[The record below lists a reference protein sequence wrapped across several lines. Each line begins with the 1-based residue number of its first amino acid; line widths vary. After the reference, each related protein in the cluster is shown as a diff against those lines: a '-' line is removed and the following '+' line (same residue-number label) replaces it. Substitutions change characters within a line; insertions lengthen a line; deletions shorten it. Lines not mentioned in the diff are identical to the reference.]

1 MKLLKFLPLFFIL
14 CVVALSSCAP
24 VVPTMPPP
32 APATQAA
39 PEASPSVEEIQAVE
53 PEDSAAEPSELAPT
67 EETTETPLPSEAVS
81 SASGTDYCLECHQDQ
96 QMLIDTAKPVVEVEP
111 ENEGAG

>member
-1 MKLLKFLPLFFIL
+1 
-14 CVVALSSCAP
+14 
-24 VVPTMPPP
+24 MPPP

-39 PEASPSVEEIQAVE
+39 PEVSPSVEEIQATEAEESEVE
-53 PEDSAAEPSELAPT
+53 PSKAAPT
-67 EETTETPLPSEAVS
+67 EETTEAPLPSEAVS